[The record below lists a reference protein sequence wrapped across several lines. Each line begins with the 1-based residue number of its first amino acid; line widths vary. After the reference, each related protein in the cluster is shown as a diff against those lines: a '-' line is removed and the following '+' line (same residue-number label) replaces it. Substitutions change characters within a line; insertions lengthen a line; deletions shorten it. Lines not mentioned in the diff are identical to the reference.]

1 MFNKVFQNADRW
13 QKVVSRMDRFYPG
26 LKIPCQQIN
35 GGDEAVPRQFVR
47 LAGTSGP
54 VLSLA
59 CLTLLSFVWAFY
71 FSVRVF
77 VSPFFFFLAGRG
89 SKGILSESDWRRKRG
104 KGQRVLENLL
114 MWWWSD
120 HKPIWQGYKPEA
132 EPTVSAPF
140 SWFILPTCV
149 LLWSAVIIQMR
160 EEQTF

>member
-1 MFNKVFQNADRW
+1 
-13 QKVVSRMDRFYPG
+13 MDRFYPG

-77 VSPFFFFLAGRG
+77 VSPFFSLAWQEGAV
-89 SKGILSESDWRRKRG
+89 KGFCLSLTEEG
-104 KGQRVLENLL
+104 KGEKD
-114 MWWWSD
+114 S
-120 HKPIWQGYKPEA
+120 E
-132 EPTVSAPF
+132 F
-140 SWFILPTCV
+140 
-149 LLWSAVIIQMR
+149 
-160 EEQTF
+160 